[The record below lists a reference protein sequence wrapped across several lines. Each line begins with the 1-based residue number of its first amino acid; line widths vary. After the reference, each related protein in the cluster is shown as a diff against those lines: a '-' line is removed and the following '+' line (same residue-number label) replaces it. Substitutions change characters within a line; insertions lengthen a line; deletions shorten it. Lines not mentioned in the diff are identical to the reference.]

1 MQSSSAKFLQIAKLQ
16 YQKGDFLVALASFVE
31 CETAALEE
39 QNLTDWID
47 CIRLQMQCLNELD
60 RFAEATPLFDKALQ
74 FCENTKESKLLARG
88 HATMAFYLLQ
98 KNQVPEAQ
106 SFLTMAINEAT
117 RIQDHE
123 TLARSLMF
131 DIFMTSLPDQMKWDQ
146 ALRSLDKIDLLV
158 DTKGLE
164 DILVTCMFLR
174 AHIAMQRKSYEQ
186 ASTFLWRAYEMA
198 QNHGHHLLIPN
209 LLLQL
214 GQIYREMGQEA
225 QSQIFFDLSLRG
237 IDPVR
242 HPRQFRRITQ
252 IVNPLAS
259 RSNLQHDFVIREATG
274 LIQEKQRGC
283 IDFKN
288 QHVLLEMALLFL
300 KSQGQRFS
308 KENLTESVWKQAY
321 NPSQHDNLIY
331 VSIKRLRALLEPDPE
346 NPRYILRD
354 RRGYYFSPNCSISF
368 EMPQETRT

>member
-1 MQSSSAKFLQIAKLQ
+1 MHSTSAKFLQIAKLQ
-16 YQKGDFLVALASFVE
+16 YQKGDFLVALHSFVE
-31 CETAALEE
+31 CEVASLTE

-47 CIRLQMQCLNELD
+47 GVRLQMQCLNELD
-60 RFAEATPLFDKALQ
+60 RFTEATPLFEKVIK
-74 FCENTKESKLLARG
+74 FCEATKEPKLLARG
-88 HATMAFYLLQ
+88 HATMGFYLLQ

-106 SFLTMAINEAT
+106 SFLTLAINEAT
-117 RIQDHE
+117 LAQDYE
-123 TLARSLMF
+123 TLARALLF
-131 DIFMTSLPDQMKWDQ
+131 DIFLTSLPDQAKWDQ
-146 ALRSLDKIDLLV
+146 SLRSLDKMDLLIN
-158 DTKGLE
+158 TKGLE
-164 DILVTCMFLR
+164 DILITGLFLR
-174 AHIAMQRKSYEQ
+174 AHIATQRKSFEQ
-186 ASTFLWRAYEMA
+186 ASTYLWRAYEMA

-214 GQIYREMGQEA
+214 GQIYREMGQTD

-237 IDPVR
+237 IDPLR

-259 RSNLQHDFVIREATG
+259 RSNLQHDFVVRESTG

-288 QHVLLEMALLFL
+288 QHVLLDMALLFL
-300 KSQGQRFS
+300 KGQGERFT

-354 RRGYYFSPNCSISF
+354 RRGYYFSPNCSVSF
-368 EMPQETRT
+368 ETPQETRT